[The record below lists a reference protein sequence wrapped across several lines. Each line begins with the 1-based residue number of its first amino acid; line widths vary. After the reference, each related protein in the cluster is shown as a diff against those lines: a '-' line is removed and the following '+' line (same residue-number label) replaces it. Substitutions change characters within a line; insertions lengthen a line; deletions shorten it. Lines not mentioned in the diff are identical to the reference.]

1 MWAHSG
7 SRRSRREAQAVL
19 DRELDLAYV
28 LRWHLP
34 AETKFEVLHEVRLVF
49 LAARGHPLAGGEVV
63 SADEVGRAGL
73 ITTPLTGIESVF
85 YREVLRDF
93 GLAEDYSVLEMIEG
107 LQSRLLAAA
116 AGCGVIATFVPAH
129 HSITVSDALV
139 PLRIEPVPA
148 SATVDA
154 GLVRRSDDP
163 NAATSELAAWLRG
176 HASA

>member
-1 MWAHSG
+1 MN
-7 SRRSRREAQAVL
+7 L

-34 AETKFEVLHEVRLVF
+34 AETKFEVLHEVRVVF
-49 LAARGHPLAGGEVV
+49 LAARDHPLAGGEVV
-63 SADEVGRAGL
+63 SADEIARAGL

-85 YREVLRDF
+85 YRDVLRDF
-93 GLAEDYSVLEMIEG
+93 GLAEDHSVLEIEG

-116 AGCGVIATFVPAH
+116 AGCGVIATFVPAR

-139 PLRIEPVPA
+139 PLRTEPVPA

-154 GLVRRSDDP
+154 GLVRRPDDP

-176 HASA
+176 HASG